1 MSGITFNIEVDSM
14 AYATRPSFV
23 LFSCIGLQCVKFF
36 TAMLIF
42 LYRAQASL
50 PGFEVLPLRQ
60 FGTWGPEINAKFD
73 PQKDTYVM
81 VTLMN
86 AEFPLNF
93 LFLSSSTIICFHVFF
108 SVLKPD
114 QSILWFGKIDVE
126 DSLICFA
133 NYQFMTGEWR

>member
-1 MSGITFNIEVDSM
+1 
-14 AYATRPSFV
+14 
-23 LFSCIGLQCVKFF
+23 
-36 TAMLIF
+36 MLIF